1 MSNSKAKPSTSEMR
15 MDLDTLSQV
24 ALSQFDTS
32 YFNQPG
38 GATAS
43 KVLLPSSEDPLSLVT
58 TSMAVTGAD
67 LFGGDQ
73 PCVELSN
80 LTGTYFA
87 ILQIIFLFSLIQ
99 FSNPVQ
105 LRIYHYCNL
114 VIDFNHCNH
123 SRLRIIIFI
132 LQQVLHCG
140 MHRTSNWAVYTVH
153 YAAYTNRCKTE

>member
-32 YFNQPG
+32 LFNQPG

-73 PCVELSN
+73 ACVELPN

-87 ILQIIFLFSLIQ
+87 ILQNIFLFSLIQ
-99 FSNPVQ
+99 FSNPAQ
-105 LRIYHYCNL
+105 LSLGFIILQPC
-114 VIDFNHCNH
+114 IEFNHCNH
-123 SRLRIIIFI
+123 SRLRIHSTTSIRQALHSGI
-132 LQQVLHCG
+132 VLCCIHCI
-140 MHRTSNWAVYTVH
+140 
-153 YAAYTNRCKTE
+153 YAANTNQCNT